1 MQVIT
6 NEDLKPYRHIDDPN
20 RMIRQSVD
28 FIPDVLDRF
37 LNGTHYSGI
46 KLPFRQFDDLFRL
59 RQQEVTVL
67 AGING
72 AGKSMLG
79 GQIMLSAVEQGFK
92 CLSVSMEMSPQ
103 SQIARM
109 IRQCSLN
116 KYPGQDEVLSWVRWQ
131 NEKLC
136 FYDQRGTVTGDTL
149 IALIKFAR
157 EKYGVDFVLVD
168 SLMTLSYASDDYNG
182 QKQIICGLANIARE
196 LDIHIML
203 VAHARKGQSI
213 KDRLDKWS
221 VAGSADIT
229 NRADNVIILGRLYE
243 MDGADAYM
251 SLAKARHFDGAEMD
265 IDLKFDM
272 NSLNYH
278 MSGSEPSQLGMEQM
292 NNAELRE
299 AGL

>member
-1 MQVIT
+1 MQVT

-20 RMIRQSVD
+20 RMIRGSVD
-28 FIPDVLDRF
+28 FVPDVLDRF

-59 RQQEVTVL
+59 REQEVTVL

-116 KYPGQDEVLSWVRWQ
+116 KYPGQEEVLSWTRWQ
-131 NEKLC
+131 NEKIF

-149 IALIKFAR
+149 IALIKFAK
-157 EKYGVDFVLVD
+157 ENHDVDFVLVD

-182 QKQIICGLANIARE
+182 QKQIICGLANVAKE

-221 VAGSADIT
+221 VAGAADIT

-278 MSGSEPSQLGMEQM
+278 MSGGELRQLGMEQM
-292 NNAELRE
+292 NNAELKE
-299 AGL
+299 AGLD